1 MPPDVTPPLRPVAAQ
16 EPLFTYLRQMWQRRD
31 FATALPM
38 EEVRARHQDTLLG
51 NLWHITNPLLTV
63 LVYYV
68 IFGVILSGSRGVD
81 HYLLWLTI
89 GVFAYN
95 LTSKTVL
102 SGAGAITSNEGL
114 IRAVKFP
121 RALLPV
127 SVTFSHIIT
136 FWFELGMLA
145 ALAILMGLYPNPRWL
160 AIPLFLAIQ
169 TGFNLGFAMIVARL
183 NDGFRDVAQ
192 IVPFLFRL
200 GVYASGVM
208 FPLDKIADR
217 VHGPLLLLVELNPF
231 ASYLN
236 LYRWSFLGLPL
247 SVKQFGVAVGWSVLA
262 LAWGFR
268 FFRRAELR
276 YGRG

>member
-1 MPPDVTPPLRPVAAQ
+1 MATHTTPPLRPVAAQ
-16 EPLFTYLRQMWQRRD
+16 EPLFTYLRQMWERRD

-63 LVYYV
+63 GVYYL
-68 IFGVILSGSRGVD
+68 IFGVILNASRGVD
-81 HYLLWLTI
+81 NYLLWLTV
-89 GVFAYN
+89 GVFSYN

-102 SGAGAITSNEGL
+102 SGAQAITANEGL
-114 IRAVKFP
+114 IRAVQFP

-136 FWFELGMLA
+136 FWFELLMLA
-145 ALAILMGLYPNPRWL
+145 ALSIVMGLYPNPRWL
-160 AIPLFLAIQ
+160 AIPLFVVIQ
-169 TGFNLGFAMIVARL
+169 SGFNLGAAMIVARL

-208 FPLDKIADR
+208 FPLDAITSKL
-217 VHGPLLLLVELNPF
+217 HGLPLLLMEINPF
-231 ASYLN
+231 ASYLA

-247 SVKQFGVAVGWSVLA
+247 SGRQFGIAVTWSLVTLI
-262 LAWGFR
+262 WGFR

-276 YGRG
+276 FGRG

>member
-1 MPPDVTPPLRPVAAQ
+1 ML
-16 EPLFTYLRQMWQRRD
+16 
-31 FATALPM
+31 
-38 EEVRARHQDTLLG
+38 
-51 NLWHITNPLLTV
+51 
-63 LVYYV
+63 YYV
-68 IFGVILSGSRGVD
+68 ILGVILSGSRGVD

-95 LTSKTVL
+95 LTAKTVL

-145 ALAILMGLYPNPRWL
+145 GLAIVMGLYPNPRWL
-160 AIPLFLAIQ
+160 AIPFFLAIQ

-217 VHGPLLLLVELNPF
+217 VQGPLLLLVELNPF
-231 ASYLN
+231 AVPG
-236 LYRWSFLGLPL
+236 RPRGLILAATANQESRFGELDGYTLVDDGGWHEITIDIPGRRL
-247 SVKQFGVAVGWSVLA
+247 EVKLTTEEINKRLASWKAPERDIPDGFMRRYVKLVSSAARGAVL
-262 LAWGFR
+262 
-268 FFRRAELR
+268 E
-276 YGRG
+276 

>member
-136 FWFELGMLA
+136 CWFELGMLA
-145 ALAILMGLYPNPRWL
+145 GLAIVMGLYPNPRWL
-160 AIPLFLAIQ
+160 AIPFFLAIQ

-217 VHGPLLLLVELNPF
+217 VQGPLLLLVELNPF

-262 LAWGFR
+262 LVWGFR